1 MKRIKIEEASE
12 GNILAKNIVLENGIV
27 LLSKK
32 STLTKSLIN
41 QIKKQNIFFIYI
53 ENNTEMPKSNT
64 FYLENETIKNNLSDI
79 EERFILVKDIKL
91 MEDIKNIVKEVII
104 KGYSD

>member
-1 MKRIKIEEASE
+1 MKKIKIEDAKE
-12 GNILAKNIVLENGIV
+12 GNILAKNIVLENGIA

-41 QIKKQNIFFIYI
+41 HIKKHNIFFIYI
-53 ENNTEMPKSNT
+53 ENNTEMPESNT
-64 FYLENETIKNNLSDI
+64 SYLKNETIKNNLSDI

-91 MEDIKNIVKEVII
+91 MEDIKNIVMEVIT